1 MNSAYDK
8 ALQGLPSAESAEEL
22 TKEYLRESGTLPEK
36 ADSLIRW
43 QIAKCSTAGF
53 LTCIGGLIM
62 LPVAI
67 PANLANVIY
76 VQLRM
81 IAAIAYM
88 GGYDPRDDKVKK
100 LAFVCLCGNK
110 ASDIVKDTLADPL
123 ARAMGTV
130 LIKKIPTEV
139 VKRINR
145 AVGMRLVTKIW

>member
-1 MNSAYDK
+1 
-8 ALQGLPSAESAEEL
+8 
-22 TKEYLRESGTLPEK
+22 
-36 ADSLIRW
+36 
-43 QIAKCSTAGF
+43 
-53 LTCIGGLIM
+53 
-62 LPVAI
+62 
-67 PANLANVIY
+67 
-76 VQLRM
+76 
-81 IAAIAYM
+81 M

-145 AVGMRLVTKIW
+145 AVGMRLVTKFGENGVLNLGKAILFFRGDCWWNYRRRNH